1 LLNHP
6 HRDGFIK
13 AAQTEWAA
21 LEKKGTFEIIE
32 KSRVDHEVLPLMWVF
47 DYKLDFNGY
56 LIRHKARICVRG
68 DLQPMSERET
78 YAATVKMKIF
88 RFILALTAAFDL
100 DTWHADVTNAFLNS
114 LLDEEVYCKLP
125 DGFTQ
130 AGKCIK
136 LLRALYGLRRAPRL
150 WQQELSDF
158 LGTQGLRQVKEES
171 CLFTN
176 DDGIFLL
183 FYVDDILMVS
193 RKDRASQAL
202 RIRNALL
209 ARYELKEL
217 GELKWYLGIRIIRDR
232 TQGKLWMCQDSYIEK
247 IAHRYHLE
255 FRKHPSTPMTIEP
268 MLPNS
273 QQATHQQILAYQGKT
288 GSINYATVQTRPDAA
303 RAASHLAEFA
313 TNPSQ
318 QHQDAADQVILYLD
332 GTRYY
337 AIEYSAAAAEQEIAY
352 THPNKALEIASDAS
366 FGNCATT
373 RRSSEGYL
381 FKLFGGPIDWVSVK
395 QKTVTTSTTEAEL
408 LALTHAATEA
418 LWWNRLFEDVGFRL
432 DHDVV
437 INCDNQQTIRL
448 LTKDLPTLVTKLKH
462 VDIRQHWLR
471 EQVADK
477 RINIAWTP
485 TNQMP
490 ADGLTK
496 ALPRQK
502 HQNFVQQL
510 GLVDISKLGLLQ
522 NSSSSSSGGVC
533 QPN

>member
-1 LLNHP
+1 
-6 HRDGFIK
+6 
-13 AAQTEWAA
+13 
-21 LEKKGTFEIIE
+21 
-32 KSRVDHEVLPLMWVF
+32 
-47 DYKLDFNGY
+47 
-56 LIRHKARICVRG
+56 
-68 DLQPMSERET
+68 MSAHET

-100 DTWHADVTNAFLNS
+100 DTWHTDITNAFLNS
-114 LLDEEVYCKLP
+114 RLDEDVYCKLP
-125 DGFTQ
+125 DGFAQ
-130 AGKCIK
+130 PGKCIK

-158 LGTQGLRQVKEES
+158 LETQGLRQVKEES

-193 RKDRASQAL
+193 RKDREPQAL

-209 ARYELKEL
+209 ARYELKDL

-232 TQGKLWMCQDSYIEK
+232 AQGKLWICQDSYIEK
-247 IAHRYHLE
+247 ITNRYHLE
-255 FRKHPSTPMTIEP
+255 FRKYPSTPMHTEP
-268 MLPNS
+268 IPPNS
-273 QQATHQQILAYQGKT
+273 GQQATPQQILAFQGKV

-318 QHQDAADQVILYLD
+318 QHQDAADQTILYLD
-332 GTRYY
+332 GTRYL
-337 AIEYSAAAAEQEIAY
+337 AIEYSASATGQEIAY
-352 THPNKALEIASDAS
+352 TKPLEVASDAS

-432 DHDVV
+432 DHELV

-471 EQVADK
+471 EQIADN
-477 RINIAWTP
+477 RINIAWIS
-485 TNQMP
+485 TNHMP

-496 ALPRQK
+496 SLPKQK

-522 NSSSSSSGGVC
+522 NSSSSNSGGVC
-533 QPN
+533 QPE